1 MKILFFIYN
10 ESKIWNLQIYKWFV
24 LNLKFKRWRTF
35 DFVKKKIFLNFNT
48 LQLQR
53 CDLFISKLC
62 IFFFIATNTFK
73 AKCFF
78 YLCLG
83 YLNDFHFILVQ
94 FFVWIFHIS
103 TFADGVLQSGGT
115 SFYYRLDGFWCF
127 FSSKFTILWL
137 SQYHVFF
144 YSTNVLRLWQ
154 PLYTQSFFLFVQ
166 LDFGKNGGLFL
177 HSWKFYSQ
185 KFCLKKC
192 SELS

>member
-62 IFFFIATNTFK
+62 IFLFIATNTFK

-78 YLCLG
+78 SLCLG

-115 SFYYRLDGFWCF
+115 SFYYRLDGSWCF
-127 FSSKFTILWL
+127 FLSKFTILWL

-144 YSTNVLRLWQ
+144 LLN
-154 PLYTQSFFLFVQ
+154 
-166 LDFGKNGGLFL
+166 
-177 HSWKFYSQ
+177 
-185 KFCLKKC
+185 KC
-192 SELS
+192 ITVMTTPVY